1 MAQGDATGDPTQ
13 AGEALLVELT
23 DGLMRL
29 TLNRPD
35 RLNAIDPPLAEALLR
50 ALERAEDDDA
60 VRAVLLRGA
69 GRVFCAGWDL
79 RERDPGGPEAP
90 SDLGASL
97 EAWMIPLIEE
107 LRHIEKPVIC
117 AVHGA
122 AAGAGANLA
131 LACDITL
138 AARSA
143 TFSQAYIAVGLIPD
157 AGGTWFLTHLVGE
170 ARARA
175 LAMTGAAIDGATAA
189 EWGMIWRAVEDD
201 ALEAEAEALA
211 RRMAQGPTVALGLTK
226 KAIREAA
233 THGLSVQ
240 MEIERGLQRE
250 VGRMPDYAE
259 GVAAFFEKRP
269 PRFTGRRR

>member
-1 MAQGDATGDPTQ
+1 MAQGDGTAAGD
-13 AGEALLVELT
+13 ALLVEVD

-29 TLNRPD
+29 TLNRPE
-35 RLNAIDPPLAEALLR
+35 RLNAIDATLAEALLR
-50 ALERAEDDDA
+50 AFERAEDEDE

-79 RERDPGGPEAP
+79 RERDPGNPDAP

-97 EAWMIPLIEE
+97 EAHVIPLIEII
-107 LRHIEKPVIC
+107 RHIEKPVIC
-117 AVHGA
+117 AVQGA

-138 AARSA
+138 ATRSA
-143 TFSQAYIAVGLIPD
+143 KFSQAYIAVGLIPD
-157 AGGTWFLTHLVGE
+157 AGATWFLTHLVGE

-175 LAMTGAAIDGATAA
+175 LAMTGEAIDGATAA
-189 EWGMIWRAVEDD
+189 DWGMIWRAVDD
-201 ALEAEAEALA
+201 ASLGAEAEALA
-211 RRMAQGPTVALGLTK
+211 RRMAQGPTIALGLTK

-233 THGLSVQ
+233 DHGLSVQ

-250 VGRMPDYAE
+250 AGRMPDYAE
-259 GVAAFFEKRP
+259 GSAAFFEKRP